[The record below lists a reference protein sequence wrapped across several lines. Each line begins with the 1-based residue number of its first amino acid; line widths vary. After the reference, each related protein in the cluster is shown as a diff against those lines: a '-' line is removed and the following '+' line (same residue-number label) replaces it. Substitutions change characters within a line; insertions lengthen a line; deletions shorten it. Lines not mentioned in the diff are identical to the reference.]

1 MKEQDYLNA
10 TVIYGEIENIRLS
23 MDSISNEMNDI
34 TKNIEKLNK
43 TNQGKQTV
51 YDKLD
56 LLLMDK
62 LAELESVE
70 NTGDGGKVVV
80 DPGNG
85 GAVKK

>member
-62 LAELESVE
+62 LRQLESVE
-70 NTGDGGKVVV
+70 NAGD
-80 DPGNG
+80 G

>member
-43 TNQGKQTV
+43 TNQFKQTV

-62 LAELESVE
+62 LRQLESVE
-70 NTGDGGKVVV
+70 NAGD
-80 DPGNG
+80 G

>member
-43 TNQGKQTV
+43 TNQGKQIV

-56 LLLMDK
+56 LLLMNK
-62 LAELESVE
+62 LTELERVE

-80 DPGNG
+80 DPGNDG
-85 GAVKK
+85 VIKK